1 MTTAVLAKAAFL
13 HPDNRE
19 KEFTICQ
26 IEYLAKVFPQ
36 VIDEEK
42 VTSKDEW
49 RLYQA
54 EDDYKVFKKPNQR
67 VDYYW
72 REVFKIKTT
81 SGETK

>member
-13 HPDNRE
+13 HPDNTE

-54 EDDYKVFKKPNQR
+54 EDDHKVLKKPNQR